1 MDRWHERVGHTLHL
15 IAMASAFHQKPHVF
29 KFWVQE
35 SVFPKKK
42 RVRLST
48 NHHSQTSKKVG
59 ALCIGY
65 EYSFFS
71 LGMKKR
77 KNFRPKFYNLF
88 DAYEQK
94 NNFLKFRDEKGFFV
108 FKFYNIFYG

>member
-1 MDRWHERVGHTLHL
+1 MSLSFGSKSR
-15 IAMASAFHQKPHVF
+15 SFQ
-29 KFWVQE
+29 
-35 SVFPKKK
+35 KK

-77 KNFRPKFYNLF
+77 KTFRPKFYNLF

-94 NNFLKFRDEKGFFV
+94 NNFLKFRDEKRFFFSSSITFFMV
-108 FKFYNIFYG
+108 RNRKRILFLET

>member
-1 MDRWHERVGHTLHL
+1 MSLSFGSKSR
-15 IAMASAFHQKPHVF
+15 SFQ
-29 KFWVQE
+29 
-35 SVFPKKK
+35 KK

-77 KNFRPKFYNLF
+77 KTFRPKFYNLF

-94 NNFLKFRDEKGFFV
+94 NNFLKFRDEKGFFF